1 MKRAILAVCL
11 SSAIFFSG
19 CAARVKNV
27 TNLPPGVTLQ
37 QAQNWD
43 AAVADLHKIAST
55 VSSLR
60 QALIDLHNG
69 TMLEDA
75 YYADALRVLA
85 SIDQAELAAEAVLR
99 QSPQNFSAS
108 AKHQVA
114 GYVQSISTQI
124 QHLNAIGATSI
135 KNPNSLQT
143 VNKLIG
149 DLASVVA
156 LILSL

>member
-1 MKRAILAVCL
+1 MTRKLLAVCL
-11 SSAIFFSG
+11 GSALFFSG

-43 AAVADLHKIAST
+43 SAIADLHKVAST

-75 YYADALRVLA
+75 YYANALRVLA
-85 SIDQAELAAEAVLR
+85 RIDQAELAAEAVLR

-108 AKHQVA
+108 AKQQVA
-114 GYVQSISTQI
+114 GYVQNISTQI
-124 QHLNAIGATSI
+124 QHLNAMGATGI

-149 DLASVVA
+149 DLTSIVG